1 MNLPLV
7 RHKIVITYRKFSIR
21 YKTCKFIHY
30 NYHYRGTGQWPDGR
44 ISLLLLC
51 WHLYQT
57 LAGNVLEISSEFNIH
72 NVSLLYN
79 TFLFIL
85 KGTALSCL
93 KLSLYCMGIIYVN
106 DLISHFFSNPI
117 FLINSFP
124 IKLKCMV
131 QDFYSLALFTHWQ
144 LYNGTFVG
152 NSTPIL
158 FYTIIYSYVI

>member
-21 YKTCKFIHY
+21 YKTCKFTHY

-93 KLSLYCMGIIYVN
+93 KLSLYCMGTSSMWMTLF
-106 DLISHFFSNPI
+106 LIFFFQSHFSDQLVPNKTQMYGAG
-117 FLINSFP
+117 LLFP
-124 IKLKCMV
+124 CLV
-131 QDFYSLALFTHWQ
+131 HSW
-144 LYNGTFVG
+144 
-152 NSTPIL
+152 
-158 FYTIIYSYVI
+158 TIV